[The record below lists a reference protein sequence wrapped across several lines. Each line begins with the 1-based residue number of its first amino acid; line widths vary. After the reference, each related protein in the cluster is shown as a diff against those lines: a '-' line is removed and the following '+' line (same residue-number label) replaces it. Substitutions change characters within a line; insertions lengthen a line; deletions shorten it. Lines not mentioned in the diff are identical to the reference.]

1 MKSLKR
7 NIVIAMMML
16 LILITIPTVSKAYV
30 NYRHG
35 YYHSIVNVNALI
47 LQSTKYTTP
56 YRNSMAAWN
65 GATSRIRWGNVNAS
79 QNVIRAIDNNTYTWF
94 GIYNAYDLKPNG
106 RAGRFIIRIND
117 ERIRANNNFRQSV
130 IVHEMG
136 HALCLDHTTSSTSI
150 MSYNR
155 DRYRIIKPNADDVRG
170 VNYAY

>member
-1 MKSLKR
+1 MKYIRR
-7 NIVIAMMML
+7 NILVAITIL
-16 LILITIPTVSKAYV
+16 FILIAIPTASKAYV
-30 NYRHG
+30 HYRNG
-35 YYHSIVNVNALI
+35 YYRSIVNVNALI

-65 GATSRIRWGNVNAS
+65 TATSRIRWGNANAS
-79 QNVIRAIDNNTYTWF
+79 QNVIRAIDNNTYTWY
-94 GIYNAYDLKPNG
+94 GIYNPYDLKSNG

-117 ERIRANNNFRQSV
+117 QRIPANNNFRQSI

-136 HALCLDHTTSSTSI
+136 HALCLGHTTSSTSI

-155 DRYRIIKPNADDVRG
+155 NRYSIIKPNADDVKG

>member
-1 MKSLKR
+1 
-7 NIVIAMMML
+7 
-16 LILITIPTVSKAYV
+16 
-30 NYRHG
+30 
-35 YYHSIVNVNALI
+35 
-47 LQSTKYTTP
+47 
-56 YRNSMAAWN
+56 MAAWN